1 MKSDPDQILMG
12 GEQLYKSFSI
22 QNDVDVEE
30 LRREIV
36 VFSHT
41 VTLEISKESLNVG
54 KFVQRGTLYREYS
67 ILSNSAND
75 STGFTFFLCSYA
87 VVLVRDQ
94 RLW

>member
-1 MKSDPDQILMG
+1 MTSDIDHILMG
-12 GEQLYKSFSI
+12 GEQLYKSLSI

-30 LRREIV
+30 LPREIV

-41 VTLEISKESLNVG
+41 VTLVISNEG
-54 KFVQRGTLYREYS
+54 KFVQGGTLYREYS

-75 STGFTFFLCSYA
+75 STGFTLFLCSYA

>member
-1 MKSDPDQILMG
+1 MASDLDHILMG
-12 GEQLYKSFSI
+12 GEQIYKSLSI

-30 LRREIV
+30 IPREIV

-41 VTLEISKESLNVG
+41 VTLEISKESLNEG
-54 KFVQRGTLYREYS
+54 KFVQGGTIYREYS

-75 STGFTFFLCSYA
+75 STGFTLFLCSYA

-94 RLW
+94 PLW

>member
-1 MKSDPDQILMG
+1 MASDLDHILMG
-12 GEQLYKSFSI
+12 GEQLYKSLSI

-30 LRREIV
+30 LPREIV

-41 VTLEISKESLNVG
+41 ATLEISKESLNEG
-54 KFVQRGTLYREYS
+54 KFVQGRTLYREYS

-75 STGFTFFLCSYA
+75 STGFTLFLCSYA

-94 RLW
+94 PLW